1 MENRSFI
8 IFFKHKKRFFLW
20 LVILQTI
27 MMKYVSSNPVARIA
41 LLDVDCSSGS
51 DHQTWDN
58 DYYKFIDQ
66 VSQTRLESTLYRP
79 IMLNTLMDHHLRD
92 LVARIKRHFVV
103 SDPEDV
109 KDIIYIFMVLDQVH
123 FFRENIAL
131 YHFGTEFLIFIDTQ
145 FPELINDI
153 LDVISYLLMCLLLTQ
168 KFFIDNP
175 VDNHSVSLLFGLSVE
190 PMNDM
195 EINVLTR
202 LGFCFP
208 YNLCSR
214 LCSDPSGGKEKNDH
228 SPRARPLLPC

>member
-1 MENRSFI
+1 
-8 IFFKHKKRFFLW
+8 
-20 LVILQTI
+20 

-41 LLDVDCSSGS
+41 LLDGDCSSGS
-51 DHQTWDN
+51 DHQTWDD

-79 IMLNTLMDHHLRD
+79 VMLNTLMDHHLRD
-92 LVARIKRHFVV
+92 LVARIKKHFVV

-123 FFRENIAL
+123 FFRENIGL
-131 YHFGTEFLIFIDTQ
+131 YHFGTEFLIFIDAQ

-175 VDNHSVSLLFGLSVE
+175 FDNQSVSLIFGLSVE

-195 EINVLTR
+195 EIDVLTR

-214 LCSDPSGGKEKNDH
+214 LRAEGTSSKEKEKNDH
-228 SPRARPLLPC
+228 SPRARPLSPC